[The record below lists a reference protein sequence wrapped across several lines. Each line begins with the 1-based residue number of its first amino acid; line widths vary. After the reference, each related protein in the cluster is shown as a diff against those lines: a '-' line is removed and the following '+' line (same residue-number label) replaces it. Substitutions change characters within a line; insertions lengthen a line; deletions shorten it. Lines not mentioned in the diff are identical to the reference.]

1 MDEGLLLRMLK
12 GIASRN
18 DESCAEAVPES
29 FGLSSSTVS
38 RRYVI
43 ATARKLAP
51 FQERSLEEYDL
62 VALFLDGKS
71 FADEQIIIALG
82 VTLDGQKIPL
92 GFVEAATE
100 NERVCRRFLSDLV
113 DRGLQCEAALLIVI
127 DGAKGLYKAVISTL
141 KGHAFVQ
148 RCQYHTRKNIE
159 SYLPKREQSRIGRKL
174 EAAYAKPTY
183 NAAKKALNALKP
195 ELKLTN
201 QSALHSLEEGM
212 EETLTLHRLGLMSM
226 LGRSFRTTNCIENVS
241 SLLQQLTH
249 NVRHWK
255 NSAQRYRWVATALL
269 DIEPRLRRIQGYH
282 QLPMLRQALKA
293 KLGVKQ
299 LAKAG

>member
-1 MDEGLLLRMLK
+1 MPINRYAIGTLNLGPCIWVIR
-12 GIASRN
+12 
-18 DESCAEAVPES
+18 SCPSMCHEYVTWTAAPR
-29 FGLSSSTVS
+29 F
-38 RRYVI
+38 RYLPI
-43 ATARKLAP
+43 RP
-51 FQERSLEEYDL
+51 
-62 VALFLDGKS
+62 
-71 FADEQIIIALG
+71 
-82 VTLDGQKIPL
+82 
-92 GFVEAATE
+92 
-100 NERVCRRFLSDLV
+100 CR
-113 DRGLQCEAALLIVI
+113 
-127 DGAKGLYKAVISTL
+127 
-141 KGHAFVQ
+141 GHATWTRVYCCG
-148 RCQYHTRKNIE
+148 RCQYHKRKNIE

-195 ELKLTN
+195 ELELTN

-226 LGRSFRTTNCIENVS
+226 LGRSFRTTNCIDNVN

-282 QLPMLRQALKA
+282 QLPMLPQAE
-293 KLGVKQ
+293 LGTKQ